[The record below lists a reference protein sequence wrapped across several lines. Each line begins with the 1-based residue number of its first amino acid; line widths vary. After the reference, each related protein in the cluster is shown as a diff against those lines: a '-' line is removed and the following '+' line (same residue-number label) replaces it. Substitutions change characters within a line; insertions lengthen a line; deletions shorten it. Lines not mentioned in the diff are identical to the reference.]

1 MQTTLNKLLK
11 KNPVFSHLED
21 SVLERVLEIGVAKKY
36 QTDEI
41 LLLAGDVWPNLF
53 LQIEGRISV
62 FKESYEGRGLLIAE
76 FGEGD
81 LFWGSAFF
89 HEEARNPVTMRFTQD
104 SLIYR
109 WSREQMLPILTEN
122 GAMTWELARLMSTRM
137 INASEIITGLAF
149 RQVGGRL
156 AQFLLKYPGQTTTGP
171 VVRSLTLDEM
181 ANRIGSTREMVCR
194 FLQGF
199 AHQGLINITRTEFE
213 IVDREGLM
221 NLAQKEKP

>member
-1 MQTTLNKLLK
+1 MKTTLYRLLK
-11 KNPVFSHLED
+11 KNPVFAHLED
-21 SVLERVLEIGVAKKY
+21 PVLERVLEIGLVKKY

-41 LLLAGDVWPNLF
+41 LLLAGDIWPNLF
-53 LQIEGRISV
+53 LLVEGRVSV

-76 FGEGD
+76 FGVGD

-89 HEEARNPVTMRFTQD
+89 HDKAPNPVTMKFTQD
-104 SLIYR
+104 SVIYR

-122 GAMTWELARLMSTRM
+122 GTMTWELARVMSTRM

-156 AQFLLKYPGQTTTGP
+156 AHFLLKYPGQTTTGP

-199 AHQGLINITRTEFE
+199 ASQGLINITRTEFE

-221 NLAQKEKP
+221 LLAQKEKP